1 LSLFM
6 KPLSVEDWMN
16 IENLNNDERS
26 WNMMMH
32 KVASFHSKFDF
43 DNPEN
48 KGHDMGYRIALTVE
62 ELGEFAAAI
71 TKEKP
76 LEEAAEELADIL
88 ILILGHSLA
97 LKVDL
102 YDEFCMKMEKIMNRP
117 AIKTKLGIRVT
128 EYKKE

>member
-1 LSLFM
+1 M

-16 IENLNNDERS
+16 VENFNNDERS

-102 YDEFCMKMEKIMNRP
+102 YDEFCIIRDRIMNRP
-117 AIKTKLGIRVT
+117 AIQTKLGIRVT
-128 EYKKE
+128 EYKSE

>member
-1 LSLFM
+1 M

-16 IENLNNDERS
+16 VENFNNDERS

-102 YDEFCMKMEKIMNRP
+102 YDEFCMKIEKIMNRP
-117 AIKTKLGIRVT
+117 AIQTKLGIRVT
-128 EYKKE
+128 EYKNE

>member
-1 LSLFM
+1 M

-128 EYKKE
+128 EYKKK

>member
-1 LSLFM
+1 M

>member
-1 LSLFM
+1 M

-16 IENLNNDERS
+16 VENFNNDERS

-32 KVASFHSKFDF
+32 QVASFHSKFDF
-43 DNPEN
+43 NNSEN
-48 KGHDMGYRIALTVE
+48 RGHDMGYRIALTVE
-62 ELGEFAAAI
+62 ELGEFASAI

-76 LEEAAEELADIL
+76 PEEAAEELADIL

-102 YDEFCMKMEKIMNRP
+102 YDEFCMKIEKIMNRP
-117 AIKTKLGIRVT
+117 AIQTKLGIRVT
-128 EYKKE
+128 EYKSE

>member
-1 LSLFM
+1 M

-16 IENLNNDERS
+16 VENFNNDERS

-102 YDEFCMKMEKIMNRP
+102 YDEFCMKIEKIMNRP
-117 AIKTKLGIRVT
+117 AIQTKLGIRVT
-128 EYKKE
+128 EYKNR

>member
-1 LSLFM
+1 M

-16 IENLNNDERS
+16 IENFNNDERS

>member
-1 LSLFM
+1 M
-6 KPLSVEDWMN
+6 TPLSVEDWMN
-16 IENLNNDERS
+16 IENFNNDERS

-102 YDEFCMKMEKIMNRP
+102 YDEFCMKIEKIMNRP
-117 AIKTKLGIRVT
+117 AIQTKLGIRVT
-128 EYKKE
+128 EYKSE

>member
-1 LSLFM
+1 M

-16 IENLNNDERS
+16 VENFNNDERS

-102 YDEFCMKMEKIMNRP
+102 YDEFCMKIEKIMNRP
-117 AIKTKLGIRVT
+117 AIQTKLGFRVT
-128 EYKKE
+128 EYKSE

>member
-1 LSLFM
+1 M

-16 IENLNNDERS
+16 VENFNNDERS

-48 KGHDMGYRIALTVE
+48 KGHDMGYRISLTVE
-62 ELGEFAAAI
+62 ELGEFTAAI

-102 YDEFCMKMEKIMNRP
+102 YDEFCMKIEKIMNRP
-117 AIKTKLGIRVT
+117 AIQTKLGIRVT
-128 EYKKE
+128 EYKNK

>member
-1 LSLFM
+1 M

-16 IENLNNDERS
+16 VENFNNEERS

-102 YDEFCMKMEKIMNRP
+102 YDEFCMKIEKIMNRP
-117 AIKTKLGIRVT
+117 AIQTKLGIRVT
-128 EYKKE
+128 EYKNR

>member
-1 LSLFM
+1 M

-16 IENLNNDERS
+16 IENLNDDERS

-128 EYKKE
+128 EYRNE

>member
-1 LSLFM
+1 M

-16 IENLNNDERS
+16 IENFNNDERS

-43 DNPEN
+43 DSPEN

-76 LEEAAEELADIL
+76 LEESAEELADIL

-102 YDEFCMKMEKIMNRP
+102 YDEFCMKIEKIMNRP
-117 AIKTKLGIRVT
+117 AIQTKLGIRVT
-128 EYKKE
+128 EYKNE

>member
-1 LSLFM
+1 M

-76 LEEAAEELADIL
+76 LEEAAEELADVL

>member
-1 LSLFM
+1 M

-16 IENLNNDERS
+16 VENFNNDERS

-43 DNPEN
+43 DNPKN
-48 KGHDMGYRIALTVE
+48 KGHDMGYRIALTIE

-102 YDEFCMKMEKIMNRP
+102 YDEFCMKIEKIMNRP
-117 AIKTKLGIRVT
+117 AIQTKLGIRVT
-128 EYKKE
+128 EYKNE

>member
-1 LSLFM
+1 M

-16 IENLNNDERS
+16 VENFNNDERS

-48 KGHDMGYRIALTVE
+48 KGHDMGYRIALTIE
-62 ELGEFAAAI
+62 ELGEFKAAI

-102 YDEFCMKMEKIMNRP
+102 YDEFCMKIEKIMNRP
-117 AIKTKLGIRVT
+117 AIQTKLGIRVT
-128 EYKKE
+128 EYKNE

>member
-1 LSLFM
+1 M
-6 KPLSVEDWMN
+6 TPLSVEDWMN
-16 IENLNNDERS
+16 VENFNNDERS

-32 KVASFHSKFDF
+32 QVASFHSKFDF

-71 TKEKP
+71 TKDKP

-102 YDEFCMKMEKIMNRP
+102 YDEFCMKIEKIMNRP
-117 AIKTKLGIRVT
+117 AIQTKLGIRVT
-128 EYKKE
+128 EYKNK

>member
-1 LSLFM
+1 M
-6 KPLSVEDWMN
+6 KPLSVDDWMS
-16 IENLNNDERS
+16 IENPDFKDKS

-48 KGHDMGYRIALTVE
+48 RGHDMGYRIALTVE
-62 ELGEFAAAI
+62 ELGEFAAAV

-76 LEEAAEELADIL
+76 IEEAAEELADIL

-97 LKVDL
+97 LKIDL
-102 YDEFCMKMEKIMNRP
+102 YEQFCMKIDKIMERP
-117 AIKTKLGIRVT
+117 AIQTKLGIRVT

>member
-1 LSLFM
+1 M

-16 IENLNNDERS
+16 VENFNNDERS

-76 LEEAAEELADIL
+76 LDEAAEELADIL

-102 YDEFCMKMEKIMNRP
+102 YEEFCMKIEKIMNRP
-117 AIKTKLGIRVT
+117 AIQTKLGIRVT

>member
-1 LSLFM
+1 M

-16 IENLNNDERS
+16 VENFNNDERS

>member
-1 LSLFM
+1 M

-16 IENLNNDERS
+16 VENFNNDERS

-102 YDEFCMKMEKIMNRP
+102 YDEFCMKIGKIMNRP
-117 AIKTKLGIRVT
+117 AIQTKLGIRVT
-128 EYKKE
+128 EYKSE

>member
-1 LSLFM
+1 M

-16 IENLNNDERS
+16 VENFNNDERS

-102 YDEFCMKMEKIMNRP
+102 YEEFCMKIEKIMNRP
-117 AIKTKLGIRVT
+117 AIQTKLGIRVT